1 MNQQGLCFPLSDV
14 PVGLKKEGLG
24 LALWVS
30 DLVESVMWQCQDQEA
45 EMRFVEIISPA
56 VTIFT
61 NAHNS
66 PFTFL
71 QAKKKKNQPA
81 CTDARLFPVLLCSR
95 NPPTYQARRKI
106 RGASAPQADFSVVTI
121 IPSLISLMYF

>member
-1 MNQQGLCFPLSDV
+1 MNQQGQCFPLSGV
-14 PVGLKKEGLG
+14 PVGLKREGG

-30 DLVESVMWQCQDQEA
+30 DLVESITWQCQDREA
-45 EMRFVEIISPA
+45 EMQFVEIISPA

-61 NAHNS
+61 NAHNF

-81 CTDARLFPVLLCSR
+81 CTDAHLFPVLLCSR
-95 NPPTYQARRKI
+95 NPPTYQARRQL
-106 RGASAPQADFSVVTI
+106 RGASAPRQIFR
-121 IPSLISLMYF
+121 L